1 MYLLLNQNTTP
12 TELGAINPN
21 TTVLQWL
28 RNNNLIGTKE
38 GCAAGDCGACTAV
51 VGELVTRNNK
61 QTIQYKSINT
71 CIALA
76 SSMIGKHLVTVEG
89 LVEGENLHPVQQAM
103 VTENGSQCGFCTPG
117 FVMSLFAMYHSEDK
131 LNITKINEGL
141 SGNLCRCTGYK
152 PIIAAA
158 FSSINEKANNPADYY
173 TKNQTKIKQTL
184 ARLNTAQNI
193 SLSYNN
199 NGNTIHY
206 DAPTSLKDLAKV
218 LGNNPQATIL
228 AGGTDLNLEIT
239 QSIREFGHIINISQ
253 VQELNAIKD
262 EKSHIEIGSAVT
274 YQDASSSLIKY
285 WPELE
290 GFLHRFASLPIKNWA
305 TIGGNIA
312 NASPIGDMP
321 PVLIALEAKLKL
333 RKKST
338 IRSVKLEDFFIGYK
352 KTALEEGEFIESI
365 TIPKPTS
372 MERLITHKISKRYE
386 DDISAVCMAMN
397 VCLQDSKPK
406 SVRVA
411 FGGMSGIPQR
421 AEQLE
426 QVLLDYWDKEG
437 LVQKSYSTLKEEFSP
452 FSDVRASAEYR
463 LQVSANLVKKSVL
476 GIKGEAL
483 AKLAETSNESFYMK
497 V

>member
-1 MYLLLNQNTTP
+1 
-12 TELGAINPN
+12 
-21 TTVLQWL
+21 
-28 RNNNLIGTKE
+28 
-38 GCAAGDCGACTAV
+38 
-51 VGELVTRNNK
+51 
-61 QTIQYKSINT
+61 
-71 CIALA
+71 
-76 SSMIGKHLVTVEG
+76 
-89 LVEGENLHPVQQAM
+89 
-103 VTENGSQCGFCTPG
+103 
-117 FVMSLFAMYHSEDK
+117 
-131 LNITKINEGL
+131 
-141 SGNLCRCTGYK
+141 
-152 PIIAAA
+152 
-158 FSSINEKANNPADYY
+158 
-173 TKNQTKIKQTL
+173 
-184 ARLNTAQNI
+184 
-193 SLSYNN
+193 
-199 NGNTIHY
+199 
-206 DAPTSLKDLAKV
+206 LKDLAKV
-218 LGNNPQATIL
+218 FGDNPQATIL

-239 QSIREFGHIINISQ
+239 QSTREFGHIINISQ
-253 VQELNAIKD
+253 VQELNVIKD
-262 EKSHIEIGSAVT
+262 EKSKIEIGSAVT

-333 RKKST
+333 RKKSGT
-338 IRSVKLEDFFIGYK
+338 RSVSLEDFFIGYK
-352 KTALEEGEFIESI
+352 KTDLDEGEFIESI
-365 TIPKPTS
+365 TIPKPTIE
-372 MERLITHKISKRYE
+372 ERLITHKISKRYE

-397 VCLQDSKPK
+397 VSLQDSQPK
-406 SVRVA
+406 SVRIA

-421 AEQLE
+421 AKKLE

>member
-28 RNNNLIGTKE
+28 RDNNLVGTKE

-51 VGELVTRNNK
+51 VGELVTKNNK
-61 QTIQYKSINT
+61 QVIQYKSINT

-76 SSMIGKHLVTVEG
+76 NSMIGKHLVTVEG
-89 LVEGENLHPVQQAM
+89 LAEGENLHPVQQAM

-117 FVMSLFAMYHSEDK
+117 FVMSLFAMYHNEDK

-158 FSSINEKANNPADYY
+158 FSAINEKANNAADYY
-173 TKNQTKIKQTL
+173 VKNQTKIKQTL
-184 ARLNTAQNI
+184 ARLNEDQNVC
-193 SLSYNN
+193 LSYKN
-199 NGNTIHY
+199 NGSAIHY
-206 DAPTSLKDLAKV
+206 DAPKSLKDLEKV
-218 LGNNPQATIL
+218 LDNNPKAIIL

-239 QSIREFGHIINISQ
+239 QSTKEFGHIINISQ
-253 VQELNAIKD
+253 VQELNAIND
-262 EKSHIEIGSAVT
+262 EKSKLEIGSAVT

-290 GFLHRFASLPIKNWA
+290 SFLHRFASLPIKNWA

-333 RKKST
+333 RKKSGV
-338 IRSVKLEDFFIGYK
+338 RSVRLEDFFIGYK

-365 TIPKPTS
+365 TIPKPATK
-372 MERLITHKISKRYE
+372 ERLITHKISKRYE

-397 VCLQDSKPK
+397 ISLHDNQPK
-406 SVRVA
+406 SVRIA
-411 FGGMSGIPQR
+411 FGGMSDMPQR

-426 QVLLDYWDKEG
+426 QVLLDYWDKEE
-437 LVQKSYSTLKEEFSP
+437 LAQKAYSTLKEEFSP

-463 LQVSANLVKKSVL
+463 LQVSANLVRKSAL
-476 GIKGEAL
+476 EIKGEAVANL
-483 AKLAETSNESFYMK
+483 SETNNESFYMEA
-497 V
+497 